1 MTFRERYLAA
11 VVKLIGRPVLWRG
24 KGLIAY
30 DCSGTVT
37 ASLRL
42 IGGPDLTL
50 IDNAQALH
58 DHSRMLRSELGPAEA
73 PLPGDL
79 VFCGTSPLG
88 IEHVM
93 TVDETGLGCISAD
106 GATSALDPAKLGF
119 ERALALTLANEHNR
133 VRRHADYRWRKD
145 FFSVHRNTFV
155 DDLDHVSH

>member
-1 MTFRERYLAA
+1 MTFRERYLEE
-11 VVKLIGRPVLWRG
+11 VVKLIGGAVLWSM
-24 KGLIAY
+24 KGPFAH

-37 ASLRL
+37 ASLKL

-58 DHSRMLRSELGPAEA
+58 DHSRLLRSELGPSEK

-79 VFCGTSPLG
+79 VFCGSSPLG

-106 GATSALDPAKLGF
+106 GATSVIDPRKLGF
-119 ERALALTLANEHNR
+119 DRALKISLANPHNR

-145 FFSVHRNTFV
+145 FYSVHRNTFV